1 MSGEDATWK
10 WKPYRPPG
18 WKKFEEMRHRNIAW
32 SMGRAAVYNRT
43 SRLGRARNSWLR

>member
-1 MSGEDATWK
+1 VSNEDEIWK

-18 WKKFEEMRHRNIAW
+18 WEKFERMRLRNLAW
-32 SMGRAAVYNRT
+32 QMGRRVVYDRT